1 MPCDMTLGDLKP
13 GRSALVTEVCFGES
27 AMARRLKDLGLIPG
41 TWVTCVASS
50 PAGDP
55 SAYWIRGAVIA
66 LRRKDAAGVYIQPG
80 GPAAE
85 G

>member
-1 MPCDMTLGDLKP
+1 MSHHMTLGDLKP
-13 GRSALVTEVCFGES
+13 GRSALVTEVRSDEN

-66 LRRKDAAGVYIQPG
+66 IRRKDAAGIYIRPG
-80 GPAAE
+80 GLASE
-85 G
+85 E